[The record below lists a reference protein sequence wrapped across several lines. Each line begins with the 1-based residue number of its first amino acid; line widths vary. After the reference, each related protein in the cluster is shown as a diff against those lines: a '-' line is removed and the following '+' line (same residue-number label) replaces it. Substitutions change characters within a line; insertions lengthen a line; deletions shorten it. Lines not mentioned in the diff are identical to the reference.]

1 MGDNEVWCRAWR
13 LLVKH
18 QAEVD
23 AVIVHEIERCEADHN
38 PSEAE
43 YWRKVA
49 AALEDFR

>member
-18 QAEVD
+18 QDKVD
-23 AVIVHEIERCEADHN
+23 GVIADEIERCRMAND
-38 PSEAE
+38 PDGVA
-43 YWRKVA
+43 YWQKVS